1 MEIKKFDV
9 VSDLV
14 DFMPMSSVVELY
26 GAVYYKGSK
35 YKIPKKCLNYM
46 IKHFR
51 VCTDSDDGRIVYR
64 IFV

>member
-1 MEIKKFDV
+1 MEIKKFVV

-14 DFMPMSSVVELY
+14 DFMPMSSIVELY
-26 GAVYYKGSK
+26 GSVSYKGSQ
-35 YKIPKKCLNYM
+35 YRIPKKCLNYM
-46 IKHFR
+46 IKRFR